1 MESATQLVL
10 DELKAVG
17 FAVLAMPLQ
26 VAGAEL
32 EFEAAAIGTGVS
44 HDLVVVAT
52 AATAHR
58 RLVRL
63 TEGLSRALDH
73 AKSTRPV
80 TVIYIGDPPVLAT
93 QDQLERNARLL
104 LVGIDSLDAVEIRR
118 AISVLMPLT
127 LPAEQAD
134 GKEPIAE
141 VLKALGS
148 TTTVE
153 HLNLVRAAQDGTDAV
168 RDALQAYIDDVFD
181 GDEDELST
189 Q

>member
-1 MESATQLVL
+1 MAAGVQLVL

-17 FAVLAMPLQ
+17 FAPLTMPLQ
-26 VAGAEL
+26 VAGAEF

-52 AATAHR
+52 AATEHQ

-80 TVIYIGDPPVLAT
+80 TLICIGEAPTLTA

-104 LVGIDSLDAVEIRR
+104 LIRTHDPDAVQVRQ
-118 AISVLMPLT
+118 AIAVLMPLT
-127 LPAEQAD
+127 LPTEQKD
-134 GKEPIAE
+134 GKEPIPE

-148 TTTVE
+148 TATVE
-153 HLNLVRAAQDGTDAV
+153 HLKLVRAAQDGTDAV
-168 RDALQAYIDDVFD
+168 RDALQTYIDEVFED
-181 GDEDELST
+181 DADELGAP
-189 Q
+189 